1 MYPGILYRQ
10 RGVTFTGL
18 IMGTFVFL
26 FLIWLGMKI
35 VPPLY
40 LHMKVQK
47 VLESIASDEGRASS
61 TDADLRTAFTRR
73 LDTSYLEG
81 DVSVDDLIIR
91 RTADAVTLTVTI
103 DKESP
108 LFKGVAIRVNK
119 DATVEIPTR

>member
-1 MYPGILYRQ
+1 MYPGILSRQ

-26 FLIWLGMKI
+26 FLFWLGMKI

-47 VLESIASDEGRASS
+47 VLESIASDEGRSS
-61 TDADLRTAFTRR
+61 GTDSDLRSAFLKR

-81 DVSVDDLIIR
+81 DVSVDDLTIH
-91 RTADAVTLTVTI
+91 RTTDAVTLTVTI
-103 DKESP
+103 DKENP
-108 LFKGVAIRVNK
+108 LFEGVAIRVNK

>member
-1 MYPGILYRQ
+1 MYPGILSRQ

-18 IMGTFVFL
+18 IMGAFVFL
-26 FLIWLGMKI
+26 FLFWLGMKI

-47 VLESIASDEGRASS
+47 VLDSIASDEGRAVG
-61 TDADLRTAFTRR
+61 TDSALRATFLKR

-81 DVSVDDLIIR
+81 DVSADDLVIR
-91 RTADAVTLTVTI
+91 RTTDAVTLTVTI
-103 DKESP
+103 DKENP
-108 LFKGVAIRVNK
+108 LFEGVSIRVNK